1 MRQSIETEAG
11 KLHLPPGLPFPL
23 NLFFS
28 SAMINAVFI
37 GLHILHWKSGL
48 VQFRDDDTTRPSYHA
63 TPIPHQSVSQ
73 PSWRKREK
81 SSRQSGY

>member
-28 SAMINAVFI
+28 SAIFNAAFI
-37 GLHILHWKSGL
+37 GPRILHWKSGL
-48 VQFRDDDTTRPSYHA
+48 VQFRDDETTRPSYH
-63 TPIPHQSVSQ
+63 TMPIPQHSVSQ
-73 PSWRKREK
+73 PSWRKQRN
-81 SSRQSGY
+81 SSSQNRG